1 MKYNY
6 QIIIE
11 YLGENF
17 VGWQIQKNGNSIQSV
32 IEKALTK
39 TLKSKTKII
48 GSGRTDAGV
57 NAFGQSANFYH
68 KNRIKNFFKFLST
81 INFYLKRYSISII
94 DLKNRKLNFHARH
107 SAKKRQYIYV
117 ILNRLAKPSIDRKR
131 AWLVVKKLNLKKMKK
146 AISYFVGTHNFS
158 AFRSSSCSA
167 KSPVR
172 TIELASIIRKKD
184 KIFFKFESRSFLQK
198 QVRSMVGCLKL
209 VGEEK
214 WTPNKISQIIKLKK
228 REQCA
233 PPAPPEG
240 LYLSKVFY

>member
-17 VGWQIQKNGNSIQSV
+17 VGWQIQKNGISIQSV
-32 IEKALTK
+32 IENALTK

-68 KNRIKNFFKFLST
+68 KNKIKNFLKFLST
-81 INFYLKRYSISII
+81 INFYLRRYPISII
-94 DLKNRKLNFHARH
+94 ELKNRKLNFHARH

-131 AWLVVKKLNLKKMKK
+131 AWLVMKKLNLMKMKK

-167 KSPVR
+167 KSAVR

-184 KIFFKFESRSFLQK
+184 KIFLKFESRSFLQK

-214 WTPNKISQIIKLKK
+214 WKPNKINQIIKLKK
-228 REQCA
+228 RDQCA